1 MIRLFKIL
9 LPVLFLFLLNS
20 ISWAG
25 VDHSTLIKGPFKT
38 GPDVTR
44 KCLECHEKQA
54 KDFMQTVH
62 WTWAEQQQV
71 PGKGVVKLGKRN
83 VINNFC
89 IALPSNWPRC
99 TSCHAGYGWKDAS
112 FDFKNPANIDCLI
125 CHDTTGT
132 YRKFPTAAGHPAY
145 KEKEFPPKSGR
156 KWKPVDLV
164 KIAQN
169 VGKTQRRNC
178 GACHFYGGGGDHVK
192 HGDLDSTLSEPVRQL
207 DVHMGS
213 DGANMTCTGCHTS
226 KSHKIPGQAL
236 SVSVS
241 GEGKTIGCPDCHTK
255 TPHKGEQKK
264 VYNKHAKRVACQTC
278 HIPTFARALP
288 TKVWWDWSKAG
299 EKRKAKKDKY
309 GLKTYSRKKGEFRWA
324 KDVVPQYKWFNG
336 QVSRYFLGDTLDPK
350 EVTRLNYPQG
360 SRDDAKALITPFK
373 VMRGNQPYDASKN
386 ILVIPKLF
394 GGGYWKHYDWNKAAA
409 QGMKTVGMDFS
420 GNVGFTETEMYWK
433 VNHMVVPK
441 ERALECVDC
450 HTSTKRFPWKALGY
464 SGDPWLVKAT
474 K

>member
-1 MIRLFKIL
+1 MFKFLKIIL
-9 LPVLFLFLLNS
+9 PTVFFLLLNT
-20 ISWAG
+20 IAWAE
-25 VDHSTLIKGPFKT
+25 VDHAALIKGPFKT
-38 GPDVTR
+38 GPDVTK

-54 KDFMQTVH
+54 KEFMQTVH
-62 WTWAEQQQV
+62 WTWADKQQV
-71 PGKGVVKLGKRN
+71 PGRGEAKIGKRN

-112 FDFKNPANIDCLI
+112 FDFKNPGNVDCLI
-125 CHDTTGT
+125 CHDTTGS
-132 YRKFPTAAGHPAY
+132 YRKFPVGAGHPVY

-156 KWKPVDLV
+156 KWKPLDLV
-164 KIAQN
+164 KIAQS

-192 HGDLDSTLSEPVRQL
+192 HGDLDSTLTEPVREL

-213 DGANMTCTGCHTS
+213 DGANMTCTSCHVS
-226 KSHKIPGQAL
+226 KHHKIPGQAL

-241 GEGKTIGCPDCHTK
+241 GEGKTIGCPKCHTQ
-255 TPHKGEQKK
+255 TPHKGEEKQ

-278 HIPTFARALP
+278 HIPTFARSLP

-299 EKRKAKKDKY
+299 EKRKAQKDEY
-309 GLKTYSRKKGEFRWA
+309 GMKTYHRKKGEFKWE
-324 KDVVPQYKWFNG
+324 KDVIPEYKWFNG
-336 QVSRYFLGDTLDPK
+336 QVSRYFLGDILDPK
-350 EVTRLNYPQG
+350 KVTQLNYPLG
-360 SRDDAKALITPFK
+360 SKDDAKALITPFK
-373 VMRGNQPYDASKN
+373 VMRGKQPYDAGKN
-386 ILVIPKLF
+386 ILVVPKLL
-394 GGGYWKHYDWNKAAA
+394 GGYWKHYDWNKSVA

-420 GNVGFTETEMYWK
+420 GNVGFTATEMYWK

-450 HTSTKRFPWKALGY
+450 HTSEERFPWKALGY
-464 SGDPWLVKAT
+464 SGDPWQT
-474 K
+474 KTKK